1 MPSLYSDTRDGKEG
15 GSMPRSNGI
24 SRKLKWIF
32 PFLVVMLTARCEV
45 TMLRDTLVLG
55 ADDYV
60 KKPFS
65 TSELLA
71 RIKAK
76 LRRVSLKKQK

>member
-1 MPSLYSDTRDGKEG
+1 ML
-15 GSMPRSNGI
+15 RSNGI
-24 SRKLKWIF
+24 SRKLKWISPF
-32 PFLVVMLTARCEV
+32 PVIMLTARCEV
-45 TMLRDTLVLG
+45 TMLRDTLVLVVH
-55 ADDYV
+55 DYV

>member
-1 MPSLYSDTRDGKEG
+1 ML
-15 GSMPRSNGI
+15 RSNGI
-24 SRKLKWIF
+24 SKKLKWIF
-32 PFLVVMLTARCEV
+32 PFPVIMLTARCEV

-55 ADDYV
+55 VHDYV

-76 LRRVSLKKQK
+76 LRRASLKKQK